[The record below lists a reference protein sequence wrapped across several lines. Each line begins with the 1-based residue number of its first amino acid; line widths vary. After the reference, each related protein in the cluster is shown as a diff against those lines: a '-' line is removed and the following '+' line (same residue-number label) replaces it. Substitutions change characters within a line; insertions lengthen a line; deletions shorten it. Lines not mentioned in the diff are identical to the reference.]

1 MKKDLPVYEISIDLE
16 NEETSVTF
24 NSVVLDPAHEISFE
38 MFSNVKRFEFNE
50 EERVI
55 TGVMI
60 SADTPIYRFDSKTK
74 EEYYVVFTKKAIK
87 DMVYDYARK
96 GHFNNLNIEHND
108 ENIVPDAAM
117 IMMYQIDNEKGFTAP
132 ERFKNAKDGSLIGS
146 YKVSPEIFERAKAG
160 EWTGFSIEGGFLLE
174 ETQKSVDEFALR
186 VISEALSEILRTAK
200 HNTQK

>member
-1 MKKDLPVYEISIDLE
+1 MMKDLPVYEISIDLD

-24 NSVVLDPAHEISFE
+24 NSVVHDPAHEISFE

-60 SADTPIYRFDSKTK
+60 SADTPIYRFDQNSG
-74 EEYYVVFTKKAIK
+74 EEYYVVFTKQAIK
-87 DMVYDYARK
+87 DMVYDYARR
-96 GHFNNLNIEHND
+96 GHFNNVNIEHNE
-108 ENIVPDAAM
+108 ENVIPDAAM
-117 IMMYQIDNEKGFTAP
+117 IMLYQIDNEKGFTAP
-132 ERFKNAKDGSLIGS
+132 ERFKAAKDGSLIGS

-174 ETQKSVDEFALR
+174 ETKKSADEFALK
-186 VISEALSEILRTAK
+186 VISEALEEILRTAK
-200 HNTQK
+200 HNNK